1 MPCDKTSYNSTPI
14 PYRTQS
20 IRRGKMFADSHRMK
34 FTRFLYE
41 NKLHFPCNQYV
52 GTKIDIFAEITKHSA
67 DFKVIALV
75 CCLAVGWDHP
85 VPLEISLMD
94 EKIVGRFGV
103 FRFDLNES
111 CCGPFHFSAVVKI
124 RSRVCGIVSE

>member
-85 VPLEISLMD
+85 VPLEIS
-94 EKIVGRFGV
+94 
-103 FRFDLNES
+103 
-111 CCGPFHFSAVVKI
+111 
-124 RSRVCGIVSE
+124 

>member
-52 GTKIDIFAEITKHSA
+52 MHKNSDILQICKIS
-67 DFKVIALV
+67 
-75 CCLAVGWDHP
+75 P
-85 VPLEISLMD
+85 Y
-94 EKIVGRFGV
+94 R
-103 FRFDLNES
+103 NEQLFEL
-111 CCGPFHFSAVVKI
+111 PI
-124 RSRVCGIVSE
+124 RAS